1 VSFSLATAYGF
12 ALLLFRVTALCS
24 TAPIL
29 GARVVPARIRLGIS
43 VAVAFAVFTGVG
55 SPAVA
60 PPAGLGGLA
69 AAAASETLCGLLA
82 GLAARFTL
90 DAALGAGHLAG
101 LSAGLGFSALIDPS
115 TGAESTAV
123 SQTLFTTAQGVAVAM
138 GVHREA
144 IAWLARSVVTYPLGA
159 PIDLAALSVRT
170 IGLTAVSIALAV
182 RLAFP
187 VVGAVLLG
195 HALMATLGRMSP
207 QLSLG
212 SVGFSVAILLGG
224 LSLYLS
230 APTVAELAAR
240 AAVAVFQ
247 GS

>member
-1 VSFSLATAYGF
+1 MALPVATAYGF
-12 ALLLFRVTALCS
+12 ALLLFRVAALCM

-29 GARVVPARIRLGIS
+29 GARVVPARIRLGIAM
-43 VAVAFAVFTGVG
+43 AVSFAVFTGAG
-55 SPAVA
+55 SPAVT

-101 LSAGLGFSALIDPS
+101 LSAGLGFSALVDPS

-123 SQTLFTTAQGVAVAM
+123 SQTLFTTAQGMAVAL
-138 GVHREA
+138 GIHREA
-144 IAWLARSVVTYPLGA
+144 IAWLARSVTTYPLGA
-159 PIDLAALSVRT
+159 PIDLAALSIRT
-170 IGLTAVSIALAV
+170 IGLSAVSIALAV

-195 HALMATLGRMSP
+195 HALMATLGRMAP
-207 QLSLG
+207 QLSL
-212 SVGFSVAILLGG
+212 SNVGFSVAILMGG
-224 LSLYLS
+224 LALYLS
-230 APTVAELAAR
+230 APAVAELAAR
-240 AAVAVFQ
+240 AAVTAF
-247 GS
+247 ST